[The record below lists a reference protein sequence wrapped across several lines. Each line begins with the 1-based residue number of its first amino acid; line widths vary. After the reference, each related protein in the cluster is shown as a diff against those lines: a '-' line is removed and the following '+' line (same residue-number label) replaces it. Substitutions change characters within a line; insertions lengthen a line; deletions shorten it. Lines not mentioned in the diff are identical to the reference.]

1 MSDNEL
7 SKKDMAIQKVEASQ
21 NPFIKETHQRS
32 LDILN
37 DLNQLSLVTP
47 NEVALLNEA
56 KEFIKDCYIDVPS
69 HRTLIQK
76 NVGVLTDARFKTA
89 DAKFWQ
95 CKKEA
100 EVQFEQL
107 FDAYINYQAVLVDV
121 KELLYEKEIE
131 KQKIEEYE
139 DNNEVYNKRYNKEFD
154 PNLSRFQIQRYDLKI
169 QSLNMKLKKLEK
181 EIKYRIS
188 EISDWYKIA
197 EEWKPKMKYGENEY
211 YKHELESLVNT
222 LKAHMA
228 EAQKKGDSK
237 AFNNFKDQLDTLERI
252 VKERVNKSVKEDN
265 LKEHT

>member
-1 MSDNEL
+1 MSKENEI

-76 NVGVLTDARFKTA
+76 NVGVLTDARFRSA

-95 CKKEA
+95 CKKES

-107 FDAYINYQAVLVDV
+107 FDAYINYQSVLIDI

-131 KQKIEEYE
+131 KQKIEEAE
-139 DNNEVYNKRYNKEFD
+139 ESHNTSNEVFD
-154 PNLSRFQIQRYDLKI
+154 SNLSMFQIQRYDLKI

-188 EISDWYKIA
+188 EISDWYRIA

-228 EAQKKGDSK
+228 EAKQKGDMK
-237 AFNNFKDQLDTLERI
+237 VFNSFKDQLDTLERI
-252 VKERVNKSVKEDN
+252 VKERVSKAVKEED
-265 LKEHT
+265 ETE